1 MNQSPN
7 HCVEKKDELLLI
19 GLYSCLLCEQCFSTK
34 LQLKQHYYENHR
46 ENISDFRGKIA
57 VLH

>member
-1 MNQSPN
+1 MKQTPSYGGENKN
-7 HCVEKKDELLLI
+7 ELPLI
-19 GLYSCLLCEQCFSTK
+19 GLYSCLLFDHCFGTK

-46 ENISDFRGKIA
+46 ENIPDFRRKIA